1 MRGYFLIFVL
11 FSASLY
17 AEDIND
23 PFEDINRITFEF
35 NESLDRNFL
44 KPVAETYSKAPKP
57 IKKGVTNFF
66 NNLEE
71 VETTVNQVLQGKPKL
86 ALNDL
91 TRFVINSTIGLGG
104 FIDIATKIGLTRH
117 EEDFD
122 QTLAL
127 WGVPSGPY
135 IMLPALGPSS
145 LRDTLSRPFSSF
157 LSVTFHMT
165 ESDVNIALKGID
177 ALETRERLLEIES
190 LIYGDRYD
198 FVKDSY
204 IQYLNYEVK
213 DGVDVEDEFL
223 EEMDDFLIDQ

>member
-1 MRGYFLIFVL
+1 MRGYFLIFIL
-11 FSASLY
+11 FNSSLY

-23 PFEDINRITFEF
+23 PFEDINRVTFEF
-35 NESLDRNFL
+35 NESLDRIFL
-44 KPVAETYSKAPKP
+44 KPVATTYSKAPKP

-71 VETTVNQVLQGKPKL
+71 VETTVNQVLQGKPML